1 MTSEEVLKRMLKR
14 EKQYLALIGGLTADF
29 IGETPGSIYWRTLVY
44 RRAEVNSMY
53 LRHVEERKLLE
64 DKIARKKTKKGTKHV

>member
-14 EKQYLALIGGLTADF
+14 EKQYLALIGGLTTDF
-29 IGETPGSIYWRTLVY
+29 IGETPGSVYWRTLVH